1 MVTINIFASFEFDK
15 DRDLKDNFF
24 RQAKDSCQHRVLNS
38 SLHEAYPTDEWKGRA
53 RAAIREC
60 DLVIILIGPDTHNAP
75 GVAIEVD
82 IARRL
87 DKPIFQVKPQ
97 GRTHNGAAGIEVIP
111 WRWRRINQKIDELF
125 GGQRR

>member
-1 MVTINIFASFEFDK
+1 MATVDVFVSFEFDK
-15 DRDLKDNFF
+15 DVDLKNNFY
-24 RQAKDSCQHRVLNS
+24 RQANDHSPHRIRNF
-38 SLHEAYPTDEWKGRA
+38 SLREAYPTDEWKGKA

-87 DKPIFQVKPQ
+87 GKLIFQVKPQ
-97 GRTHNGAAGIEVIP
+97 GRTYNGAAGIEVIP
-111 WRWRRINQKIDELF
+111 WKWRRINRKIDELF